1 MKNIQILLPLMW
13 QTLSTSI
20 LTTCHFFKQFIW
32 LIKELKVMVQDHKQ
46 EQIQK
51 AAFGLKVSISQ
62 FVNGII
68 NLGGIMAFPG
78 TYNFS
83 YYRGDTYEFVIRPK
97 NANGTTFSLD
107 DYAGNADF
115 TIANRRGST
124 GTQVNATATVNTTT
138 DIVTCTITG
147 AQGRDLVA
155 GTTYVYD
162 VQIDNGA
169 GVIFTLLTGS
179 ITVTDDVTGAV

>member
-1 MKNIQILLPLMW
+1 
-13 QTLSTSI
+13 
-20 LTTCHFFKQFIW
+20 
-32 LIKELKVMVQDHKQ
+32 
-46 EQIQK
+46 
-51 AAFGLKVSISQ
+51 
-62 FVNGII
+62 
-68 NLGGIMAFPG
+68 MAFPG

-83 YYRGDTYEFVIRPK
+83 YYRGDTYEFIIRPK

-107 DYAGNADF
+107 AYAGNADF
-115 TIANRRGST
+115 TIANVRGST
-124 GTQVNATATVNTTT
+124 GTQISATATVDTGT

-147 AQGRDLVA
+147 TQGRQLVA

>member
-1 MKNIQILLPLMW
+1 
-13 QTLSTSI
+13 
-20 LTTCHFFKQFIW
+20 
-32 LIKELKVMVQDHKQ
+32 
-46 EQIQK
+46 
-51 AAFGLKVSISQ
+51 
-62 FVNGII
+62 
-68 NLGGIMAFPG
+68 MAFPG

-83 YYRGDTYEFVIRPK
+83 YYRGDTYQFVIRPK

-115 TIANRRGST
+115 TIANKRGST
-124 GTQVNATATVNTTT
+124 GTQIAGVATVDTAN
-138 DIVTCTITG
+138 DIITCTITG
-147 AQGRDLVA
+147 ATGRNLVA

-179 ITVTDDVTGAV
+179 ITVTDDITGAVV